1 MGEQTHLSPK
11 FEHHNNTHARE
22 NRSEGLD
29 GERGSRKKDRKG
41 NADKSRKE
49 KGGMQGKGRGLGA
62 KTWDFLH
69 GIFTNVWF
77 TIVGG
82 ISLFAWLF
90 KTLASCIEQIGKIF
104 RCCCKRQ
111 KRKRQVREDIE
122 LGNLQNETA
131 RFRQRP

>member
-1 MGEQTHLSPK
+1 
-11 FEHHNNTHARE
+11 
-22 NRSEGLD
+22 LD

-41 NADKSRKE
+41 NADISKKE
-49 KGGMQGKGRGLGA
+49 KGRMQGKGRGFGA

-69 GIFTNVWF
+69 GIFTNVWL

-90 KTLASCIEQIGKIF
+90 KTLASCIENIFRVIGIIF

-111 KRKRQVREDIE
+111 KRKRQVREDKE

-131 RFRQRP
+131 RLLNNSAEALVSIIRDQNL